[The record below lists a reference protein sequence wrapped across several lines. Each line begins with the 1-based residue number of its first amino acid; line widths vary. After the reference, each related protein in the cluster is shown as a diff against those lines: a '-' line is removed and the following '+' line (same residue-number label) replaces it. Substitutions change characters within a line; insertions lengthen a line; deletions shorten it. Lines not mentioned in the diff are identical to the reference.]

1 MSDNYWAG
9 ALATRVSR
17 RRGLQATGAG
27 ALGAA
32 FLAACGGSDDKTG
45 GGTKQEEPK
54 KSASSLLFQPTDT
67 TKNAVKGGIWQSFV
81 PSEPQGFDRTAAT
94 TLRFSIPCTP
104 TSVCC
109 RISRASPAG
118 SPQTVR

>member
-1 MSDNYWAG
+1 MSDSYWAG

-45 GGTKQEEPK
+45 GSSKQEEPK
-54 KSASSLLFQPTDT
+54 KSASSLLFQASDT
-67 TKNAVKGGIWQSFV
+67 TKNAVKGGNAGERV
-81 PSEPQGFDRTAAT
+81 AGGREGRDRPVTAT
-94 TLRFSIPCTP
+94 DHYR
-104 TSVCC
+104 
-109 RISRASPAG
+109 
-118 SPQTVR
+118 